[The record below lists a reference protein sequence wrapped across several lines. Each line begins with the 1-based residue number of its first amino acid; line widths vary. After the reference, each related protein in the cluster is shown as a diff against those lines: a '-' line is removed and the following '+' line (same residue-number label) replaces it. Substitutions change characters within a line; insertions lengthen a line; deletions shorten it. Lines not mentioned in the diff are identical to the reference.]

1 MSERLY
7 ENILGIT
14 QDYLGPAAQRF
25 IDRQIAFH
33 LHKNPQEITKADLP
47 DLVEWVK
54 VSLASLTEDT
64 KVVEKCSDRISDL
77 ATNVN

>member
-1 MSERLY
+1 MIGLY
-7 ENILGIT
+7 ENIIDIT

-33 LHKNPQEITKADLP
+33 LHKNPQEITKADVP
-47 DLVEWVK
+47 NLVEWVS

-64 KVVEKCSDRISDL
+64 NAVKKCSDRISDL
-77 ATNVN
+77 ASSMN

>member
-1 MSERLY
+1 MTGLY
-7 ENILGIT
+7 ENIVNIT

-33 LHKNPQEITKADLP
+33 LHKKPEEITKNDLP
-47 DLVEWVK
+47 NLVEWVE

-64 KVVEKCSDRISDL
+64 TSVKNCSDRISDL
-77 ATNVN
+77 ATHAN